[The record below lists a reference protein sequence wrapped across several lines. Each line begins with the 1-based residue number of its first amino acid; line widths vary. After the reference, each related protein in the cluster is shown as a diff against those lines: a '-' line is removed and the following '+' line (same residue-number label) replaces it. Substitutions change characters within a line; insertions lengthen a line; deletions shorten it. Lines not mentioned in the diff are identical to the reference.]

1 MTKTVDGSNLGYLI
15 GKIRAAFWAKGDT
28 TELTIDATPTSAS
41 DNLVKSGGVY
51 SFVGDPIVS
60 LTVPTPNDG
69 TVIFTHRSGDTP
81 PRWTLTTCTCNTTAR
96 LQAVLCRWA
105 ASRLTRCTRSELSA
119 APSPSRWLLP

>member
-28 TELTIDATPTSAS
+28 SELTIDATPTSAS
-41 DNLVKSGGVY
+41 ANLVESGGVY

-69 TVIFTHRSGDTP
+69 TVIFTHRSGDTT
-81 PRWTLTTCTCNTTAR
+81 TLDLNHVHLAYPKYQLCADEAEY
-96 LQAVLCRWA
+96 QAIQNKESDKLYCIPEV
-105 ASRLTRCTRSELSA
+105 
-119 APSPSRWLLP
+119 